1 MKNTIIIIV
10 VLVLIV
16 LGAFFLVNKGKVE
29 APVAGETTEDSGAVS
44 NTMPVPGMGGVEEM
58 VVEQVGAEKEF
69 TVTGQNFSF
78 SPATLKVN
86 KGDRVKIIFKNTQ
99 GFHNFVIDRYGLAT
113 PQKQSPDTEVLEF
126 TADKVG
132 SFEYYCAVGTHRQ
145 QGMRGTLLVE

>member
-58 VVEQVGAEKEF
+58 VV
-69 TVTGQNFSF
+69 
-78 SPATLKVN
+78 
-86 KGDRVKIIFKNTQ
+86 
-99 GFHNFVIDRYGLAT
+99 
-113 PQKQSPDTEVLEF
+113 
-126 TADKVG
+126 
-132 SFEYYCAVGTHRQ
+132 
-145 QGMRGTLLVE
+145 

>member
-1 MKNTIIIIV
+1 M
-10 VLVLIV
+10 
-16 LGAFFLVNKGKVE
+16 
-29 APVAGETTEDSGAVS
+29 
-44 NTMPVPGMGGVEEM
+44 
-58 VVEQVGAEKEF
+58 
-69 TVTGQNFSF
+69 
-78 SPATLKVN
+78 N